1 MSWWSRLTEKVSRK
15 KLGHELGESDAPT
28 DTENV
33 AATRATGGVPG
44 SEDGDRL
51 STTGTGP
58 NETFVGRAS
67 GGDDLGYE
75 GETGAE
81 ARTEAEHRD

>member
-1 MSWWSRLTEKVSRK
+1 MTEKLSRK
-15 KLGHELGESDAPT
+15 KLGHELGESDAPA
-28 DTENV
+28 DTEHE
-33 AATRATGGVPG
+33 AATRATGGVAG
-44 SEDGDRL
+44 SDDGDRL

-67 GGDDLGYE
+67 GGDDLGYA

-81 ARTEAEHRD
+81 ARAEAEKRDEPS